1 MEGIDANDAKFVPFP
16 EIPGA
21 DCIRS
26 RCVFE
31 DMQLAVDK
39 DRAPRI
45 QVLRDKPKCAP
56 PPHPPGH
63 SARLLRGHT
72 VRLLLGLSDD

>member
-39 DRAPRI
+39 DRA
-45 QVLRDKPKCAP
+45 LEYKFY
-56 PPHPPGH
+56 
-63 SARLLRGHT
+63 
-72 VRLLLGLSDD
+72 